1 MDWFLCDNVLR
12 HERVKF
18 MRVANNICLNDI
30 NPYTTLTGKKTEFY
44 SIQYNNRC
52 FHASDLF
59 HMLIQTI

>member
-30 NPYTTLTGKKTEFY
+30 NPYTTLTGKKNWVLLN
-44 SIQYNNRC
+44 SVQ
-52 FHASDLF
+52 
-59 HMLIQTI
+59 Q